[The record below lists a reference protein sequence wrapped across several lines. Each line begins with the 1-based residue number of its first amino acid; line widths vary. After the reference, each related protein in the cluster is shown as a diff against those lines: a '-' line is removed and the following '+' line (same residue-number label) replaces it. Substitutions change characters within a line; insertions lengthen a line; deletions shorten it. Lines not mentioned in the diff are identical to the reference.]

1 MWDNIS
7 MNIFQKVDKGA
18 DDIVFVYTICGGIEE
33 ARSMGYSS
41 IREKLAISM
50 DYWIINSIYPWQ
62 NVIREIDQYM
72 IMFSTQKDLS
82 DKLIKHI
89 ESEHSYKIPMIAKCN
104 IAMTN
109 LPYSLWVNDTLE
121 GEERYITEAEA
132 NDKGDINSL
141 KNLK

>member
-1 MWDNIS
+1 
-7 MNIFQKVDKGA
+7 MNIFEKVEKGA
-18 DDIVFVYTICGGIEE
+18 DDIVFVYTICGSVED
-33 ARSMGYSS
+33 ARSLGYSA
-41 IREKLAISM
+41 IQEKLAISM

-62 NVIREIDQYM
+62 NVIQEIDQYM

-121 GEERYITEAEA
+121 SEERYITEAEA